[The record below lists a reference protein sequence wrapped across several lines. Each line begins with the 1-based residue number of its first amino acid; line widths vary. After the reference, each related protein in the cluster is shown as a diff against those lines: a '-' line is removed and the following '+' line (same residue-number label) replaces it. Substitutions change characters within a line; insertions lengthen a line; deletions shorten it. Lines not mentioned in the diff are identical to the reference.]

1 MITRSV
7 RAALAIAAVALA
19 ASACGSTSAGKT
31 PAAAA
36 AATTAASASA
46 TTVSSGSPTL
56 SGGTA
61 ATGPFCD
68 QLKTSQ
74 GTLATQTSQYA
85 KAVETGN
92 FAGIKSTLSTFFHKA
107 EGQLAT
113 VESTMTGAPAN
124 VQAALTT
131 VNQTYTRMVSA
142 VDNSTSLTQLSA
154 AFVALDKNP
163 SLKPAFATLTAYG
176 ESQCGR

>member
-1 MITRSV
+1 MNTRSV
-7 RAALAIAAVALA
+7 RALLLIVAVALV
-19 ASACGSTSAGKT
+19 ASACGSASVAKTAG
-31 PAAAA
+31 AA
-36 AATTAASASA
+36 AATATSASA
-46 TTVSSGSPTL
+46 TAAASSGSPTL

-68 QLKTSQ
+68 QLKASQ

-85 KAVETGN
+85 KAVESGN
-92 FAGIKSTLSTFFHKA
+92 FAGIKSTLAAFFHKA

-113 VESTMTGAPAN
+113 VESTMSGAPAN
-124 VQAALTT
+124 VQSALTT

-142 VDNSTSLTQLSA
+142 VDSSTSLTQLSA
-154 AFVALDKNP
+154 AFIALDKNP
-163 SLKPAFATLTAYG
+163 SLKPALATLTAYG